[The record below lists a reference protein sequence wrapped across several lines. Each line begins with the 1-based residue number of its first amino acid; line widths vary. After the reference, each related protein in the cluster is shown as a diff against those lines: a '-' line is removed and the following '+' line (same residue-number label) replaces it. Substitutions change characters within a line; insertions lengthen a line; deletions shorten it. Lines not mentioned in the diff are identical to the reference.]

1 MASIKF
7 GTDGWRAK
15 MADDFTVENVQ
26 RVAQASARYFKEMFP
41 ENLKIAIGYDGRKNS
56 ALFAK
61 ITAEVFSEFGFT
73 VLLSEIPIPTPVL
86 SFTVITY
93 KTCGGIMITASHN
106 PAEYN
111 GFKIKSYQGCSAPAE
126 VTSQIEK
133 MMDGNEGGDTYPRL
147 HSHFQGTIERINM
160 QSAYFS
166 RLEELINFEIIKKQP
181 PQIVIDPIFG
191 VGAGWLSGILKKH
204 EIPHKEIHGKL
215 DPTFGGY
222 HPEPL
227 AENVPELMDTVRKLD
242 AGFAVGLSMDGDADR
257 NGAVGTLGNF
267 LNSQK
272 VYCLLLHH
280 LSQNKS
286 LAGCVVHAFNNS
298 RLIGKLAKKY
308 GHAVSETKIG
318 FKYIADFLLKEA
330 VVLGGEES
338 GGYANSEHIPDRDGI
353 YNNLLLLELMASEKR
368 SLDEIY
374 LGFEKEFGRHEYLRR
389 DLHLSEA
396 QKQKLMQELND
407 APPQTIAG
415 LKVLSIERLDGVKL
429 NLQDNA
435 WVLLR
440 VSGTEPLLRV
450 YAEAE
455 SESLVA
461 KILDGAESLTGPP
474 AP

>member
-1 MASIKF
+1 
-7 GTDGWRAK
+7 
-15 MADDFTVENVQ
+15 
-26 RVAQASARYFKEMFP
+26 
-41 ENLKIAIGYDGRKNS
+41 
-56 ALFAK
+56 
-61 ITAEVFSEFGFT
+61 
-73 VLLSEIPIPTPVL
+73 
-86 SFTVITY
+86 
-93 KTCGGIMITASHN
+93 
-106 PAEYN
+106 
-111 GFKIKSYQGCSAPAE
+111 
-126 VTSQIEK
+126 
-133 MMDGNEGGDTYPRL
+133 
-147 HSHFQGTIERINM
+147 M
-160 QSAYFS
+160 QSAYFA

-204 EIPHKEIHGKL
+204 EIPCKEIHGKL
-215 DPTFGGY
+215 DPNFGGY

-286 LAGCVVHAFNNS
+286 LTGRVVHAFNNS

-389 DLHLSEA
+389 DLHLSEP
-396 QKQKLMQELND
+396 QKQKLMQQLHD

-440 VSGTEPLLRV
+440 VSGTEPLLRI

-455 SESLVA
+455 SEVRGQ
-461 KILDGAESLTGPP
+461 IR
-474 AP
+474 